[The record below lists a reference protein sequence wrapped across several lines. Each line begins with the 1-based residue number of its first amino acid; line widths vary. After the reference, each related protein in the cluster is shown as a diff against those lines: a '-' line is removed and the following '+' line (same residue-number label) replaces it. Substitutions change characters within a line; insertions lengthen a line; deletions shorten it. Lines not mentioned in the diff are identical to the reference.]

1 MGVFDAFW
9 VATTLTLATP
19 LVFAAS
25 GELVSERTGVMNIG
39 LEGMMLAGAFFGFS
53 GAYLSG
59 NGAVAIA
66 AGAVAGMAIAAIMA
80 VLAIHARADQIVVG
94 LGLNILVLG
103 ITAFLFRRIFAGNQ
117 IQLDATANVAVPGL
131 SRLPVLGE
139 ALFRQPLLVYLAP
152 VVLAAVW
159 VLLHRSA
166 WGLAMRAAGEEP
178 EAADAA
184 GADPMRA
191 RWAGTL
197 TAGALAGVGGAFLS
211 SSTGVFIEGMTAGRG
226 YLALAAVIFGRW
238 RPLGVLV
245 ACLVF
250 GAADALQ
257 LRLQSQP
264 VVPREVW
271 LAPAVLGLIFLAGR
285 LARFRFKVTAVSLRP
300 VAALVA
306 LAAVVAGLA
315 AFAMAPRL
323 VLPSQL
329 WRALPYAVTLAV
341 LASVAG
347 RGRIPAALATP
358 YRRGGSA

>member
-9 VATTLTLATP
+9 IATALTLATP
-19 LVFAAS
+19 ILFAAS

-39 LEGMMLAGAFFGFS
+39 LEGMMLAGAFFGFY

-59 NGAVAIA
+59 SAAVAIA
-66 AGAVAGMAIAAIMA
+66 SGLLAGALVAAVMA

-103 ITAFLFRRIFAGNQ
+103 ITAFLFRRIFQGSQ
-117 IQLDATANVAVPGL
+117 PLLDAASDVALPGL
-131 SRLPVLGE
+131 SGLPVLGE
-139 ALFRQPLLVYLAP
+139 ALFRQPLLVYVAP
-152 VVLAAVW
+152 VVLAGVW
-159 VLLHRSA
+159 LLLHRTA
-166 WGLAMRAAGEEP
+166 WGLSMRAAGEEP

-184 GADPMRA
+184 GSDPMRL
-191 RWAGTL
+191 RWVGTL
-197 TAGALAGVGGAFLS
+197 CAGALAGVGGAFLAT
-211 SSTGVFIEGMTAGRG
+211 STGVFIEGMTAGRG

-271 LAPAVLGLIFLAGR
+271 LAPAVIAVVVLVSR
-285 LARFRFKVTAVSLRP
+285 LARGRGLGLRP
-300 VAALVA
+300 LPA
-306 LAAVVAGLA
+306 LATLVVVGGGLA
-315 AFAMAPRL
+315 LFSAAPRL
-323 VLPSQL
+323 ALPGQL

-341 LASVAG
+341 LAGVTGHG
-347 RGRIPAALATP
+347 RMPTALATP